1 LLALT
6 LLLSTYVRNS
16 VFSFFLLLYV
26 VCTFCTIFHN
36 KCFNASVRN
45 TWKSQG
51 KVREFDVDWRL
62 AILNDMDWR
71 LAILNAGDK
80 LLPVFCVLSAGDNN
94 SNATATEEAGTWCTS
109 ARRDPSDGEGD

>member
-1 LLALT
+1 M
-6 LLLSTYVRNS
+6 
-16 VFSFFLLLYV
+16 
-26 VCTFCTIFHN
+26 
-36 KCFNASVRN
+36 RN

-62 AILNDMDWR
+62 AILNDVDWRLAILNDVDWR